1 MKRLTKNN
9 ILKMIEMM
17 KKYEETENKDILI
30 KINSFISNISKDK
43 HLYSKLYSYNL
54 SNEQLNYVFKG
65 GLM

>member
-30 KINSFISNISKDK
+30 KINSFINNISKDK
-43 HLYSKLYSYNL
+43 HLYIKLYSYNL